1 MIIFLKGGESS
12 HKGGS
17 PPFPTWQ
24 RPRFGNPACE
34 VHAKSAQSDSFRA
47 YRAEYA
53 NDHIFRHFQLA
64 GLMPRCAVTN
74 DNQNIVRKFIVQ
86 SIQKK
91 LHTFCVTIWN
101 HQKETFT
108 RHRLNRTI
116 TYQYS
121 RIWWHG
127 TLGRCPLLHQQR
139 FALLIR
145 PNPASSWNI
154 KRILFVGFWIA
165 KSLTVSL
172 IF

>member
-1 MIIFLKGGESS
+1 MANRLAKAVHHLFQCGKDLVSETLCAKFAPNLLNRI
-12 HKGGS
+12 H
-17 PPFPTWQ
+17 
-24 RPRFGNPACE
+24 FGRIGRNM
-34 VHAKSAQSDSFRA
+34 Q
-47 YRAEYA
+47 
-53 NDHIFRHFQLA
+53 NGHIFRHFQLA

-108 RHRLNRTI
+108 RHRLNHTI

>member
-1 MIIFLKGGESS
+1 MYFLKGGESS

-53 NDHIFRHFQLA
+53 KWSYFPALPACWTYATLRRHKRQ
-64 GLMPRCAVTN
+64 PKYRSEIHRAVYSEK
-74 DNQNIVRKFIVQ
+74 V
-86 SIQKK
+86 
-91 LHTFCVTIWN
+91 HTFCVTIWN

-116 TYQYS
+116 TYRYS